1 MKTRFLLLVVV
12 TSLSTL
18 VHAQWYF
25 ETGVNDAKFTE
36 YVSLSGTK
44 TTLHS
49 YSGLRD
55 LSNSVGYVFSFK
67 SLDER
72 AEVDARTAKLRLAV
86 GLGFDQMNLRTQAD
100 FSGYKVPVHYNMS
113 QVQGKLNLLF
123 TPNLLKKKRPDAL
136 GIRRPA
142 LNLLLEGGLSYGLF
156 TNAVRTYTTNRGFI
170 NDLKEDSEFNTS
182 YPAYSFGG
190 GLEFPL
196 NRHTVLYGKYTV
208 ENAFSIKESNK
219 DTYRVA
225 KNRVMIGLRTDFKLA
240 NRLRNVQE
248 ERIAALE
255 ARGETKQ
262 KPVDLSPLYDKIRV
276 LEKAVN
282 THKHDY
288 AKVNQSPQKV
298 KKHDNGFLYL
308 PDFKHVLF
316 PLNSASFDYSKY
328 KQPLIDL
335 ASFIKAHPQ
344 FNIKLV
350 GYADSITG
358 NQEFNKT
365 LSENRAKRV
374 YNHLRSLGV
383 APERMLQVGGG
394 ETLQFGTDNQLT
406 ENRRTEIIILAQ

>member
-1 MKTRFLLLVVV
+1 M
-12 TSLSTL
+12 
-18 VHAQWYF
+18 
-25 ETGVNDAKFTE
+25 
-36 YVSLSGTK
+36 
-44 TTLHS
+44 
-49 YSGLRD
+49 
-55 LSNSVGYVFSFK
+55 GYVFSFK
-67 SLDER
+67 SLDKR

-142 LNLLLEGGLSYGLF
+142 INLLLEGGLSYGLF

-196 NRHTVLYGKYTV
+196 NRHTVLYGKYAV

-262 KPVDLSPLYDKIRV
+262 KPVDLSPLYDKIKL

-282 THKHDY
+282 SHKNDLSEI
-288 AKVNQSPQKV
+288 NQNFYEV
-298 KKHDNGFLYL
+298 KKHDKGFLYL
-308 PDFKHVLF
+308 PEFKHILF
-316 PLNSASFDYSKY
+316 PINSASFDYSTY
-328 KQPLIDL
+328 KQSLIDL
-335 ASFIKAHPQ
+335 ATFIKAHPQ
-344 FNIKLV
+344 YIVKLV
-350 GYADSITG
+350 GYADSKTG
-358 NQEFNKT
+358 TPSLNKI

-374 YNHLRSLGV
+374 YNHLCSLGV
-383 APERMLQVGGG
+383 HPERMLYAGGG
-394 ETLQFGTDNQLT
+394 ETLQFSIGDKLT
-406 ENRRTEIIILAQ
+406 ENRRTEIIILEQ